1 MTERDDDSTVCLAC
15 DDTIH
20 PGDRYFP
27 DASGEVMCAGCSPT
41 YQELIDAPEGFV
53 DGDEEPRTPDEC
65 GYTELHERLSWTP
78 VRRWLR
84 LRAAGGE
91 PSDTMATR
99 IWT

>member
-15 DDTIH
+15 DGTIH

-65 GYTELHERLSWTP
+65 RAEYDAHI
-78 VRRWLR
+78 
-84 LRAAGGE
+84 AAGGE

-99 IWT
+99 IWA